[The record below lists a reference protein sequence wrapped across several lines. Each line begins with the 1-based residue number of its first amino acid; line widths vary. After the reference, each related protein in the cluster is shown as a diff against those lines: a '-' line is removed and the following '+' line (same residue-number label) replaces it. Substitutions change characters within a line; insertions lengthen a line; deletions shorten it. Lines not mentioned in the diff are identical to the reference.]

1 MERRSVGTERV
12 RSRPLTPS
20 QSGSWVGDGTG
31 PQTCEEVRVRAQ
43 CRPPTPPPVPRTGEG
58 PASSSGSQ
66 VPPHLSLT
74 QGPEGHSYSGAQ
86 LSVLKLSFFTVN
98 RYFLSLSVCQAQT
111 RYQGLSQEQIRHG
124 PHPGQAEAGGSQ
136 RPGKTHKRTGCSP
149 ASRAQ

>member
-1 MERRSVGTERV
+1 MGTERV

-20 QSGSWVGDGTG
+20 QSGSWVEEGTG

-43 CRPPTPPPVPRTGEG
+43 CRPPTPAPVPRTGEG

-86 LSVLKLSFFTVN
+86 LSLLKLSFFTVN
-98 RYFLSLSVCQAQT
+98 GYLFPELICVSGT
-111 RYQGLSQEQIRHG
+111 N
-124 PHPGQAEAGGSQ
+124 
-136 RPGKTHKRTGCSP
+136 
-149 ASRAQ
+149 